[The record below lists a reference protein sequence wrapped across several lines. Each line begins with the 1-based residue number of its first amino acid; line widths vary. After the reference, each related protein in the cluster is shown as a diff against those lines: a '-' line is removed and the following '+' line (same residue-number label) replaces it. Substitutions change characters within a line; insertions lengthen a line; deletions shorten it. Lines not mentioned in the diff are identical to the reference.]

1 MTYEAGDHR
10 LLILTCSRKKKA
22 GSRLLPALE
31 RYDGPAF
38 QVLRKFTVECPTK
51 AQGLDTWIISAK
63 FGLIPADKPIPYYDE
78 LMTVHRATVLNP
90 IVLAEVERL
99 LARCIYRKLLINV
112 GQGYLPALAGYEL
125 LAPDDLE
132 VTLLSGSLGHRQAML
147 RDWLRGEPQAPLS
160 IPSQGRARI
169 RGIEIA
175 LTPEEVVERAG
186 QALVYSKGAEQAYR
200 SWYVQ
205 IDGRR
210 VSPKWLVSQLTGLPI
225 GSFVS
230 DEARR
235 VLAQLGIEVRRV

>member
-1 MTYEAGDHR
+1 VTHKAGDHR
-10 LLILTCSRKKKA
+10 LLILSCSRKKKA
-22 GSRLLPALE
+22 GSRLLPAIE

-38 QVLRKFTVECPTK
+38 QVLRKFTVECPTE
-51 AQGLDTWIISAK
+51 AHGLDTCIISAK
-63 FGLIPADKPIPYYDE
+63 FGLIPAEQPIPYYDE
-78 LMTVHRATVLNP
+78 LMTVHRTTVLNP

-99 LARCIYRKLLINV
+99 LARRIYRELMINV
-112 GQGYLPALAGYEL
+112 GQGYLPALAGYES

-132 VTLLSGSLGHRQAML
+132 VTLLSGSSGRRQAIL

-175 LTPEEVVERAG
+175 LTPEEVMEKAC
-186 QALVYSKGAEQAYR
+186 QAIVSDNGAAQAYQ

-210 VSPKWLVSQLTGLPI
+210 VSPKWLVSQLTGLPV
-225 GSFVS
+225 GAFVS

-235 VLAQLGIEVRRV
+235 VLAQLGVKVRRV